1 MYLCLCSTQ
10 GVDPEKPLIHHQLL
24 VSGMDTQ
31 AWGPKLKRL
40 PTMPTGP
47 LTSTNQTKIKSPE
60 DFTFQDSL

>member
-47 LTSTNQTKIKSPE
+47 LTSTN
-60 DFTFQDSL
+60 